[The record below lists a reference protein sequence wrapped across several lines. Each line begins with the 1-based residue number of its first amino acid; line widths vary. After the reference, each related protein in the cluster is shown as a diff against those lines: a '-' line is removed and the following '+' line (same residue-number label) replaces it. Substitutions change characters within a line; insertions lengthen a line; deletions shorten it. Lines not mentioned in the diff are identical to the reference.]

1 MQYVERHTEAL
12 DWITLFL
19 SGCIVLYTLAKYLY
33 PRRFQEYIYLPLSN
47 KYFLVQGKS
56 DEIQHPFNILLFI
69 AQVITMSL
77 FIFLILRTL
86 SPEMPKN
93 NPWLFLQIC
102 TGYTVFILVKFYVEK
117 IIGSLFNMDTL
128 INKYLYQKLSY
139 RNLIAVLVFM
149 GNLIF
154 YYIITP
160 SETGLLVF
168 TLVLLALNGIALFYS
183 YKTNGKLIMSN
194 FFYFILYL
202 CALEISPY
210 IILYKVIT

>member
-1 MQYVERHTEAL
+1 
-12 DWITLFL
+12 
-19 SGCIVLYTLAKYLY
+19 
-33 PRRFQEYIYLPLSN
+33 LSN